1 MITAIV
7 TYKRD
12 GGPASPEQIKASQ
25 EAAKNFRDIPGLIR
39 KNFLYSEDGIGGGV
53 YTWENREAAEAFY
66 SSPRMQEFEKRVGP
80 VDIQYFET
88 HVIVDNERGEL
99 KTAA

>member
-7 TYKRD
+7 TYN
-12 GGPASPEQIKASQ
+12 GPSGALSDEQIGAAQKAG
-25 EAAKNFRDIPGLIR
+25 ENFRDIPGLIR
-39 KNFLYSEDGIGGGV
+39 KNFLHRADGVAGGV
-53 YTWENREAAEAFY
+53 YTWESREAAEAFY
-66 SSPRMQEFEKRVGP
+66 SSRRMDAFRERVGV
-80 VDIQYFET
+80 VDIQYFDT